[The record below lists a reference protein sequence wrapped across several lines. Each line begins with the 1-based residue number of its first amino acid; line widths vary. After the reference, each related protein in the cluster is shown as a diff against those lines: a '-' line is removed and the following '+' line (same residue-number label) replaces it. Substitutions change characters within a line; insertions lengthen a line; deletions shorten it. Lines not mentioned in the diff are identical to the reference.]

1 MKRKTGCFS
10 VRSTRCPTIHH
21 GRRPASAT
29 ASKKGA
35 IRLATTTIPLA
46 KRKKR
51 SRTQVFLRHV
61 YDYRY
66 LLMMLIPAVAFFIL
80 FNYVPMFGAV
90 IAFKKYDYALG
101 LLGSPWVG
109 LTNFQFLFRSG
120 KLMKLIVNT
129 LGYNLMFIAV
139 GTVAQIALSIIL
151 SELGGRV
158 FKKTCQTFMFLP
170 YFISWV
176 SVGAIAYNLLNTR
189 YGFINSVLTSLN
201 METVNFYGNPSAWP
215 LILVIANTWKGVGYG
230 TVVYLAAI
238 AGIDAEIYEAAQIDG
253 ANILQRIFRITIP
266 NLVPTVIT
274 LTLLSVG
281 GIFRGNFQMFWNMVG
296 NNSLL
301 YGKTDVIDTYVYRCL
316 LDGTNFGMTGAAG
329 LLQSVLCLVM
339 ILTVNA
345 IVKKIHSESAL
356 F

>member
-1 MKRKTGCFS
+1 
-10 VRSTRCPTIHH
+10 
-21 GRRPASAT
+21 
-29 ASKKGA
+29 
-35 IRLATTTIPLA
+35 
-46 KRKKR
+46 
-51 SRTQVFLRHV
+51 
-61 YDYRY
+61 
-66 LLMMLIPAVAFFIL
+66 
-80 FNYVPMFGAV
+80 
-90 IAFKKYDYALG
+90 
-101 LLGSPWVG
+101 
-109 LTNFQFLFRSG
+109 
-120 KLMKLIVNT
+120 
-129 LGYNLMFIAV
+129 
-139 GTVAQIALSIIL
+139 
-151 SELGGRV
+151 
-158 FKKTCQTFMFLP
+158 
-170 YFISWV
+170 
-176 SVGAIAYNLLNTR
+176 
-189 YGFINSVLTSLN
+189 